1 MNKNAQVNQIFVYI
15 MSIIIV
21 LFIGFL
27 VTKFVFTFS
36 SDAQNRASY
45 AIYDTLKTDYKDI
58 YQTYGSEKVL
68 KYKISSDV
76 NEICFISDTNS
87 IDNLE
92 LDSSVKED
100 MKLITESGDNI
111 IILSDGIKNSDNIG
125 KFNIDSGSFC
135 ITPNNGYFTLVF
147 ENRRNSVY
155 ISEP

>member
-1 MNKNAQVNQIFVYI
+1 MKLNNKAQVNQIFVYI

-76 NEICFISDTNS
+76 NEICFISDVNS
-87 IDNLE
+87 IDNLVAVFSKNGCISKVDISIVNSTCD
-92 LDSSVKED
+92 LGNCLTVIFIIK
-100 MKLITESGDNI
+100 I
-111 IILSDGIKNSDNIG
+111 IIYIQPFQSK
-125 KFNIDSGSFC
+125 
-135 ITPNNGYFTLVF
+135 
-147 ENRRNSVY
+147 VY
-155 ISEP
+155 CFAPPHLF